1 MRAVRGE
8 LMLLL
13 AVIMNSLGVVLLL
26 YSGSGI
32 SAISSVP
39 FSLNLIM
46 PALSL
51 GTWTYIFQAFLI
63 LVLFACRR
71 RIVPSYFLSFIVGF
85 FFGVFTD
92 LHTAWVYEL
101 PLNLPLRVIYF
112 IIGYVIIAFGIAAS
126 NRWQMPLI
134 PTDLF
139 PRELSV
145 ITSLPYSKVKIP
157 FDVICLVVTVVLTL
171 AFTGRIQGLGVGTVL
186 AALTTGWAVDRAGSW
201 MDRHWTFVSVLSE
214 KSLA

>member
-1 MRAVRGE
+1 MRVVRGE

-51 GTWTYIFQAFLI
+51 GTWTYLFQAFLV
-63 LVLFACRR
+63 LVLFACRK
-71 RIVPSYFLSFIVGF
+71 RIVPTYLLSFAVGF
-85 FFGVFTD
+85 FFGIFTD
-92 LHTAWVYEL
+92 LHTIWVYA
-101 PLNLPLRVIYF
+101 LPLRLAYF
-112 IIGYVIIAFGIAAS
+112 AIGYVIIAFGIAAS
-126 NRWQMPLI
+126 NRCQMPLI

-139 PRELSV
+139 PRELSQ
-145 ITSLPYSKVKIP
+145 ITSVSYAKVKIS
-157 FDVICLVVTVVLTL
+157 FDVVCLAVTIVLTL
-171 AFTGRIQGLGVGTVL
+171 GFTGRVQGLGAGTVA
-186 AALTTGWAVDRAGSW
+186 AALTTGWAVDRAGAW
-201 MDRHWTFVSVLSE
+201 MDRHWTFVSIFRRKE
-214 KSLA
+214 LA

>member
-1 MRAVRGE
+1 MRVVRGE

-63 LVLFACRR
+63 LVLFACRKK
-71 RIVPSYFLSFIVGF
+71 IVPSYLLSFIVGF
-85 FFGVFTD
+85 FFGSSRFLRGIVF
-92 LHTAWVYEL
+92 H
-101 PLNLPLRVIYF
+101 
-112 IIGYVIIAFGIAAS
+112 
-126 NRWQMPLI
+126 
-134 PTDLF
+134 
-139 PRELSV
+139 
-145 ITSLPYSKVKIP
+145 
-157 FDVICLVVTVVLTL
+157 
-171 AFTGRIQGLGVGTVL
+171 
-186 AALTTGWAVDRAGSW
+186 
-201 MDRHWTFVSVLSE
+201 
-214 KSLA
+214 

>member
-1 MRAVRGE
+1 MRVVRGE

-51 GTWTYIFQAFLI
+51 GTWTYLFQALLV
-63 LVLFACRR
+63 LVLFVCRKK
-71 RIVPSYFLSFIVGF
+71 IVLSYLLSFVVGF

-92 LHTAWVYEL
+92 IHSAWVYTL
-101 PLNLPLRVIYF
+101 PVNFLLRVVYF
-112 IIGYVIIAFGIAAS
+112 VIGYVIIALGIAAS
-126 NRWQMPLI
+126 NRCQMPLI

-139 PRELSV
+139 PRELSS
-145 ITSLPYSKVKIP
+145 ITSLPYSRVKIS
-157 FDVICLVVTVVLTL
+157 FDVTCLVVTIVLTL
-171 AFTGRIQGLGVGTVL
+171 SFTGRVQGLGVGTVL
-186 AALTTGWAVDRAGSW
+186 AALTTGWAVDRVGAW
-201 MDRHWTFVSVLSE
+201 MDRHWTFVSVFSRKE
-214 KSLA
+214 LA

>member
-1 MRAVRGE
+1 MRVVRGE

-63 LVLFACRR
+63 LVLFVCRK
-71 RIVPSYFLSFIVGF
+71 RIVPTYLLSFAVGF
-85 FFGVFTD
+85 FFGIFTD
-92 LHTAWVYEL
+92 IHTVRVYA
-101 PLNLPLRVIYF
+101 LPLRLAYF
-112 IIGYVIIAFGIAAS
+112 AIGYVIIAFGIAAS
-126 NRWQMPLI
+126 NRCQMPLI

-139 PRELSV
+139 SRELSQ
-145 ITSLPYSKVKIP
+145 ITSVSYAKVKIS
-157 FDVICLVVTVVLTL
+157 FDVVCLAVTIVLTL
-171 AFTGRIQGLGVGTVL
+171 GFTGRVQGLGVGTVA
-186 AALTTGWAVDRAGSW
+186 AALTTGWAVDRIGSW
-201 MDRHWTFVSVLSE
+201 MDRHWTFVSIFSRKE
-214 KSLA
+214 LA